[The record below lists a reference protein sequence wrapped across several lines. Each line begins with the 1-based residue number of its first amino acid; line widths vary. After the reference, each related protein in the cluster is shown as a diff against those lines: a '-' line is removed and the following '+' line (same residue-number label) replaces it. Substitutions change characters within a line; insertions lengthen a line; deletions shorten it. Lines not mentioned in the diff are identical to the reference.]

1 MNRVYLALCL
11 IIVTAHTSFS
21 QSERDLKILEQFP
34 NKETVI
40 YKVIE
45 GDTLDMLL
53 FFPKQQVK
61 KKTPVVLYTH
71 GGGWEGGDKYKVFRE
86 PFLSALKQ
94 ILNQGVACATIEY
107 RLTREEIST
116 AFDCVVDC
124 KDAARFLMKNSE
136 EFNIDV
142 NRMGVWGG
150 SAGGHLALMTGL
162 ASNDLFVG
170 EPELK
175 RYDPFFKCIVSF
187 YPMVIFTKPE
197 LNEGSNFSKPS
208 RFIPM
213 LGGLLKEN
221 MELARKLSPVEH
233 LHKSSPATLLVHGNQ
248 DNILPVAQSH
258 YFMEIA
264 EKKKSNVKYIEVKG
278 AKHNFSGND
287 ISPTMEEIN
296 NTTAAFIIK
305 HLK

>member
-1 MNRVYLALCL
+1 MNKINLVLFL

-21 QSERDLKILEQFP
+21 QSERDLEILEQFP

-40 YKVIE
+40 YKIIE

-53 FFPKQQVK
+53 FFPKQEIK

-71 GGGWEGGDKYKVFRE
+71 GGGWGGGDKYKVFKR

-94 ILNQGVACATIEY
+94 ILDQGIACATIEY
-107 RLTREEIST
+107 RLTRKEIST

-124 KDAARFLMKNSE
+124 KDSARFLMKNSE
-136 EFNIDV
+136 EFNLDI

-162 ASNDLFVG
+162 ASNDLFIG

-175 RYDPFFKCIVSF
+175 SYDPYFKCIVSF
-187 YPMVIFTKPE
+187 YPMVTFTKLE

-221 MELARKLSPVEH
+221 MELARILSPVEH
-233 LHKSSPATLLVHGNQ
+233 LHKSSPATLLVHGDQ
-248 DNILPVAQSH
+248 DNILPVAQSR
-258 YFMEIA
+258 YFKEIA

-278 AKHNFSGND
+278 AKHSFSGND

-296 NTTAAFIIK
+296 NSTAHFIIEQ
-305 HLK
+305 LK